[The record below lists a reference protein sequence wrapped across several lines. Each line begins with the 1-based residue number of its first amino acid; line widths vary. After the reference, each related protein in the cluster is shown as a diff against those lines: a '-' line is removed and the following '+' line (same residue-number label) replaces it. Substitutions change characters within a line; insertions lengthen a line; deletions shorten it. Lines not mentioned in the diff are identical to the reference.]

1 MLTNILSIKH
11 KNALYQLLSR
21 KTTIFKKRGMPIVRV
36 ERLTD
41 AVHVFSHKE
50 WHMWGYRVRVD
61 ELSDRTQAVKKEQWI
76 FERSEEVQKKYAI
89 PSAFAAYASYIL

>member
-1 MLTNILSIKH
+1 
-11 KNALYQLLSR
+11 
-21 KTTIFKKRGMPIVRV
+21 
-36 ERLTD
+36 
-41 AVHVFSHKE
+41 
-50 WHMWGYRVRVD
+50 MWGYLVRVD